1 MQDTSKAVLAGV
13 NLLANT
19 VKQTLGTKGRT
30 ILFNDE
36 NNRTHIT
43 KDGVTVA
50 RHIFSEDPYENMIMT
65 VLREASLKTMKS
77 SGDGT
82 TGTVILAQY
91 IINEGLKLL
100 NEGLSFYKMSK
111 QIDEAVKDVVDYV
124 NSESIK
130 IEDNQ
135 ELLKEIASISS
146 NDESLGEYIYSIIE
160 TIGLYGDIEVKESQY
175 SETRKVQTRGMKLHK
190 GWMEN
195 FMVNNVRELKF
206 EANDCHILVIDD
218 TIYDPRW

>member
-1 MQDTSKAVLAGV
+1 MNKTTEIILHGV
-13 NLLANT
+13 NTLANT

-50 RHIFSEDPYENMIMT
+50 RHIMSSDDYENMVIT

-82 TGTVILAQY
+82 TTTMILAQY
-91 IINEGLKLL
+91 ILTEGLKLID
-100 NEGLSFYKMSK
+100 NGLSYYELSK
-111 QIDEAVKDVVDYV
+111 QINKAVQNVVDYI
-124 NSESIK
+124 NYDSIK
-130 IEDNQ
+130 IESNK

-146 NDESLGEYIYSIIE
+146 NDEKLGEFIYSIIDD
-160 TIGLYGDIEVKESQY
+160 IGLSD
-175 SETRKVQTRGMKLHK
+175 
-190 GWMEN
+190 
-195 FMVNNVRELKF
+195 
-206 EANDCHILVIDD
+206 
-218 TIYDPRW
+218 

>member
-82 TGTVILAQY
+82 
-91 IINEGLKLL
+91 KP
-100 NEGLSFYKMSK
+100 F
-111 QIDEAVKDVVDYV
+111 
-124 NSESIK
+124 
-130 IEDNQ
+130 
-135 ELLKEIASISS
+135 
-146 NDESLGEYIYSIIE
+146 
-160 TIGLYGDIEVKESQY
+160 
-175 SETRKVQTRGMKLHK
+175 TRKQTVAESGQACAGSVDSTLAVGR
-190 GWMEN
+190 
-195 FMVNNVRELKF
+195 F
-206 EANDCHILVIDD
+206 
-218 TIYDPRW
+218 PRMGRICG